1 MAAHIELQKPLTSR
15 RIRKP
20 KHDFQTVVKPWQ
32 IQPCIF
38 APVLAGESLKN
49 ALFQVRAISDPVKNK
64 VTGAWFET
72 YLFYV
77 KFGQLALADDLREM
91 MITPAYDAS
100 ALETAGASTYLQRA
114 ANMID
119 YQGQCMDAII
129 RAHFRDDGE
138 DPSDY
143 TVDSVPSCSVGSRS
157 WVDSLHE
164 MADLPAETGADD
176 WEKKYNIWLG
186 MSKAKFTTA
195 TFEEWLA
202 MNGVTTPQK
211 LIETEADFKIPELL
225 RYSREFV
232 YPVAAVEPSTGV
244 VASLFQWSIADR
256 ADKARFFPEPG
267 FLVGVTVVRPKV
279 YRKNYKST
287 AINYLTSAERWVPSI
302 YDTDPHASI
311 FKFEDE
317 ATQADTPITGATAD
331 YYLDMKDLFIHGDQF
346 LNFAKTATD
355 KSIVAL
361 PSADASNTNY
371 PSQTDADGLFV
382 SATANEVYIDGTCTF
397 SIATRLTDS
406 TS

>member
-1 MAAHIELQKPLTSR
+1 MVARIEMQKSLTSR
-15 RIRKP
+15 KIRSP
-20 KHDFQTVVKPWQ
+20 QHIFQAVIKPWQ
-32 IQPCIF
+32 IQPVIF
-38 APVLAGESLKN
+38 APVLAGETLKN
-49 ALFQVRAISDPVKNK
+49 ALLQVRAISDPVKNK
-64 VTGAWFET
+64 VTGAWLET

-77 KFGQLALADDLREM
+77 KFGQLSSADALRTM

-100 ALETAGASTYLQRA
+100 ALETAGASVPLQRA

-119 YQGQCMDAII
+119 YQGQCLDAIV

-143 TVDSVPSCSVGSRS
+143 TVDSMPSASIGSRS

-164 MADLPAETGADD
+164 LADLPAETGGDD
-176 WEKKYNIWLG
+176 WEIKYNVWKG
-186 MSKAKFTTA
+186 MSLAKFTTA

-211 LIETEADFKIPELL
+211 LIETEADFKIPELI
-225 RYSREFV
+225 RYNREFV

-244 VASLFQWSIADR
+244 VASLFQWSMADR
-256 ADKARFFPEPG
+256 VDKARFFPEPG
-267 FLVGVTVVRPKV
+267 FIVGIVVARPKV
-279 YRKNYKST
+279 YRKNYKSS

-317 ATQADTPITGATAD
+317 VTQADTPISGATAD

-346 LNFAKTATD
+346 VNFAKTATD
-355 KSIVAL
+355 KSIVAI
-361 PSADASNTNY
+361 PSVDASNTNY
-371 PSQTDADGLFV
+371 PSLTDADGLFT
-382 SATANEVYIDGTCTF
+382 SGTANEIYLDGACSF
-397 SIATRLTDS
+397 KIATRLIES